1 MKGGREGKE
10 EVREGKEEVREG
22 KEEGGIGEKG
32 KVRGRGVGGKGE
44 ERWGWYEV
52 RVEEQ
57 G

>member
-1 MKGGREGKE
+1 M
-10 EVREGKEEVREG
+10 REGKEEVREG
-22 KEEGGIGEKG
+22 KEEGGIGEEG

-44 ERWGWYEV
+44 ERYEV